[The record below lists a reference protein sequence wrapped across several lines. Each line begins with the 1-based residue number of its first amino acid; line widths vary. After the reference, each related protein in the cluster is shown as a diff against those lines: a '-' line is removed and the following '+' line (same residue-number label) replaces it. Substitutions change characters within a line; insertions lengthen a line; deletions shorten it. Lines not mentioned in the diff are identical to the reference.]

1 MATTAPHNTR
11 NPAVSAEQ
19 YGLALAVMS
28 GGVRERTGMTKEVAK
43 EIVERTPHAQR
54 VKFAKELSSHTNPRV
69 RMVPLNKHIFDSQV
83 RPLIRSD
90 MSFSEYNKEYPGMW
104 VLMAGSELVKLEGKK
119 ELKGWWRDHSEWVHK
134 TYESNPKKKGPIGSA
149 LETLSKTGKYAV
161 GAADEQLGR
170 VLNPTTKV
178 ERFGREAEAKAYKR
192 LLEAEGWTVSVEFE
206 PDVKAEKWKA
216 TATRNP
222 KRVTQKEVNSA
233 AASYQRMQAAYGENN
248 MATQR
253 AYAKWVDLNALR
265 QKQKIEATER
275 KRNPED
281 SAADMYKSFHGKD
294 SDSIEEYIE
303 EEHYHGHL
311 AQLGDLIELKV
322 QTVSGYDVTL
332 SFDGMGVLLASNENG
347 DQLYIVGGDQ
357 SLPLA
362 KIHMDGDYVKDS
374 MVIGEA
380 YFISYFTEKDFDK
393 FESIIYEHEFGED
406 EDTYEKVPCPT
417 LRYDNLNSRLYLDG
431 GAYVIKKPLF
441 ETSRGIER

>member
-192 LLEAEGWTVSVEFE
+192 LLEAEGWKVSVEFE

-222 KRVTQKEVNSA
+222 KR
-233 AASYQRMQAAYGENN
+233 
-248 MATQR
+248 
-253 AYAKWVDLNALR
+253 
-265 QKQKIEATER
+265 
-275 KRNPED
+275 NPED
-281 SAADMYKSFHGKD
+281 SAAEMYEKFHGKD
-294 SDSIEEYIE
+294 STSIEEFIQ

-406 EDTYEKVPCPT
+406 EDTHEKVPCPT